1 MKKLIM
7 ALTSVLTAGALYADA
22 QFYEMDLTVKTTK
35 TRSGKVNGIACDC
48 RTDNE
53 AEAAGNLYRKEGS
66 VKIKGVIW
74 GCDCGTL
81 IKGERFTKK
90 SEPFGYLFWNVTNR
104 KWLNVTLTWQI
115 ANRIDKK
122 ATKTEVVWMLTSND
136 PELPFH
142 LIGSGFGT
150 LKDTVTSDPCRLAT
164 SRFVQ
169 VKGSFAGWMAPDA
182 VVTTKATA
190 EECSWCEKIPGTPEV
205 TAVAK
210 GWSICADCS
219 ASDENAGS
227 AAYGNW
233 KIKYNASAS
242 ERLESA
248 NEVTEAYAF
257 PAYVK
262 SAMDGAEEAY
272 DNAKNEEPKNIEKA
286 VSAATNSLAK
296 AEAAAA
302 AAQEAAAASNA
313 SAYAEKKAAEAKAA
327 ADEAKIAAEDA
338 AAAATAAEAEEAA
351 QKAEE
356 AAVKA
361 VAAQEV
367 AEAIAEAVAK
377 AIEETKAAAA
387 AEQAATQQEQETKTG
402 SDTNP

>member
-35 TRSGKVNGIACDC
+35 TRTGKVSGIACDC
-48 RTDNE
+48 RTDIE
-53 AEAAGNLYRKEGS
+53 AEAGGNLYRKEGS

-150 LKDTVTSDPCRLAT
+150 LKDTVTKNPCKLAT

-169 VKGSFAGWMAPDA
+169 IKGGFAGWMAPDA

-262 SAMDGAEEAY
+262 SAMDSVQEAY
-272 DNAKNEEPKNIEKA
+272 EKA
-286 VSAATNSLAK
+286 QADESGNKSKAVATATNALEK
-296 AEAAAA
+296 ANIAAA

-327 ADEAKIAAEDA
+327 ADEAKAASEDA
-338 AAAATAAEAEEAA
+338 AAAATAAEAGEAA
-351 QKAEE
+351 KKAEE
-356 AAVKA
+356 AAAKA
-361 VAAQEV
+361 ADAQEA
-367 AEAIAEAVAK
+367 AEAIADAVAK
-377 AIEETKAAAA
+377 ATEAAKAALTPPA
-387 AEQAATQQEQETKTG
+387 QAPTDQKQEE
-402 SDTNP
+402 